1 MKKALNTQIKE
12 WIRNVLSQFKVLGMI
27 CKVLGHPT
35 SPLFPDSFPPIFP
48 NTHLP
53 SAVLD
58 IFWLL
63 KCTKMVSTAFI
74 PFYVLFIWARMV
86 THIPPHHLKILLMM
100 MKKEEG
106 EGEK

>member
-1 MKKALNTQIKE
+1 
-12 WIRNVLSQFKVLGMI
+12 MI
-27 CKVLGHPT
+27 CKVLGHLT

-106 EGEK
+106 EGGK

>member
-1 MKKALNTQIKE
+1 M
-12 WIRNVLSQFKVLGMI
+12 
-27 CKVLGHPT
+27 
-35 SPLFPDSFPPIFP
+35 
-48 NTHLP
+48 
-53 SAVLD
+53 LD

-106 EGEK
+106 EGGK